1 MSGLGTPTRSLA
13 IPPLS
18 VHTEDGRSF
27 RFTRPFSI
35 GREQQCE
42 VRIDDPLVSRKHVI
56 VSFGNGR
63 WRLRDQRSGN
73 GVFVDGVR
81 VETASIESALT
92 IQLGIEG
99 PQITMELA
107 QAPRIA
113 PPPPELPEG
122 FGETRIVANLA
133 EKYFGTTTAD
143 EEAVGG
149 NT

>member
-18 VHTEDGRSF
+18 VRTEDGRSF

-73 GVFVDGVR
+73 GVFVDDVR
-81 VETASIESALT
+81 GETASIESALT
-92 IQLGIEG
+92 IRLGARG
-99 PQITMELA
+99 PLSTMELA
-107 QAPRIA
+107 PVRAPE
-113 PPPPELPEG
+113 PPPPDPAAA
-122 FGETRIVANLA
+122 FGETRIVASYA
-133 EKYFGTTTAD
+133 EKYF
-143 EEAVGG
+143 
-149 NT
+149 